1 METVCKDDQGRAL
14 ASERGGTESKPYC
27 VKGAERDD
35 KTNVERTWII
45 SMKKKEHMQTPIR
58 WLYEYN
64 KKYLWAV
71 LLLALVAAGI
81 SGGFILLAL
90 VSRKILDIATGS
102 AKGSI
107 PVCCMLLLGII
118 GLQAILNIINAN
130 LRIRVM
136 TGLEMNLRQR
146 MFTLL
151 LRKQYAEVKQ
161 IHSGEIL
168 NRLTSDIDIIV
179 SGIIDIIPQFISIMT
194 RLAGGLAVLF
204 VVDYK
209 FTFVILMIGLLVV
222 FCSRLYS
229 GRYRSL
235 HKEVQRTNGKVRSFL
250 QECVENIVVIKSFVN
265 EEPIRKQLDSYQQRN
280 YQVRKKRTAISN
292 VANTVVYVL
301 FTSGYYAA
309 LVWGALHIATGQ
321 MTFGT
326 VTAFLQIIDQIKAP
340 FRNMSGL
347 LPQYYSMTASAE
359 RLMELEALPEEE
371 YYTDIQDVERYY
383 EDFQE
388 ICLEDA
394 TFFYEDGEKV
404 LEHADLT
411 IQKGTFMALIG
422 ASGAGKSTLIKLLL
436 NLAKVQKGHLYLE
449 TKTGRKEIDAG
460 MRALFAYVPQG
471 NLMLSGSIR
480 ENIVFGNQKVSEAEM
495 RKAAEIACIAEDIE
509 TFPEGYDTILG
520 ERGIG
525 LSEGQ
530 AQRLAIA
537 RAILSEAPILL
548 LDECTSALDSD
559 TEERLLENLKQLE
572 HRTIL
577 CISHKDATIH
587 SCDEIV
593 RLEDYHFVRVR

>member
-1 METVCKDDQGRAL
+1 
-14 ASERGGTESKPYC
+14 
-27 VKGAERDD
+27 
-35 KTNVERTWII
+35 
-45 SMKKKEHMQTPIR
+45 MKEKEKKQTPLR
-58 WLYEYN
+58 WLYQYN

-71 LLLALVAAGI
+71 SLLALVAAGI

-107 PVCCMLLLGII
+107 PICCVLLLGII
-118 GLQAILNIINAN
+118 ALQAILNIINAN

-136 TGLEMNLRQR
+136 TRLEMNLRQR

-151 LRKQYAEVKQ
+151 LKKQYADVKQ

-179 SGIIDIIPQFISIMT
+179 SGIIDIIPQFISILT
-194 RLAGGLAVLF
+194 KLAGGLAVLF

-209 FTFVILMIGLLVV
+209 FTFIILAIGLLVV

-265 EEPIRKQLDSYQQRN
+265 EEPIRNQLEQYQQQN
-280 YQVRKKRTAISN
+280 YQIRKKRTAISN
-292 VANTVVYVL
+292 VANTAVYVL

-309 LVWGALHIATGQ
+309 LVWGALRIATGQ

-371 YYTDIQDVERYY
+371 HCTEIQNVRSYYDEMQGIH
-383 EDFQE
+383 
-388 ICLEDA
+388 LEHA
-394 TFFYEDGEKV
+394 SFFYEDGEKV
-404 LEHADLT
+404 LEDASLT
-411 IQKGTFMALIG
+411 IKKGTFMAVIG
-422 ASGAGKSTLIKLLL
+422 PSGAGKSTLIKLLL
-436 NLAKVQKGHLYLE
+436 NLATVQKGRLYIE
-449 TKTGRKEIDAG
+449 TTTGRTEIDAG

-471 NLMLSGSIR
+471 NLMLSGSVR
-480 ENIVFGNQKVSEAEM
+480 ENILFGNQNVSEVEM
-495 RKAAEIACIAEDIE
+495 RRAAEIACIAEDIE
-509 TFPEGYDTILG
+509 TFSEGYDTILG

-559 TEERLLENLKQLE
+559 TEERLLENLKQLKN
-572 HRTIL
+572 RTIL

-587 SCDEIV
+587 SCDKIV
-593 RLEDYHFVRVR
+593 RLEDYHFVYDDYNS

>member
-1 METVCKDDQGRAL
+1 
-14 ASERGGTESKPYC
+14 
-27 VKGAERDD
+27 
-35 KTNVERTWII
+35 
-45 SMKKKEHMQTPIR
+45 MKKKEHMQTPIR

-265 EEPIRKQLDSYQQRN
+265 EEPIRKQLDSYQKRN

-292 VANTVVYVL
+292 VANTAVYVL

-309 LVWGALHIATGQ
+309 LVWGALRIATGQ
-321 MTFGT
+321 MTFGA

-471 NLMLSGSIR
+471 NLMLSGSIW

-559 TEERLLENLKQLE
+559 TEEQLLENLKQLE

>member
-1 METVCKDDQGRAL
+1 
-14 ASERGGTESKPYC
+14 
-27 VKGAERDD
+27 
-35 KTNVERTWII
+35 
-45 SMKKKEHMQTPIR
+45 MKENEKNQTSLR
-58 WLYEYN
+58 WLYQYN

-71 LLLALVAAGI
+71 CLLALVAAGI

-102 AKGSI
+102 VQGSI
-107 PVCCMLLLGII
+107 PFCCILLLGII
-118 GLQAILNIINAN
+118 AMQAILNIINAN

-136 TGLEMNLRQR
+136 TKLEMNLRQR
-146 MFTLL
+146 IFTLL
-151 LRKQYAEVKQ
+151 LRKRYANVKQ

-179 SGIIDIIPQFISIMT
+179 SGIIDIIPQLISILMK
-194 RLAGGLAVLF
+194 LVGGLAVLF
-204 VVDYK
+204 AVDYK
-209 FTFVILMIGLLVV
+209 FTLFILVIGLLVV
-222 FCSRLYS
+222 VCSRLYS

-235 HKEVQRTNGKVRSFL
+235 HKEVQKTNGKVRSFL

-265 EEPIRKQLDSYQQRN
+265 EEPIKDQLDQYQQQN
-280 YQVRKKRTAISN
+280 YIVRKKRTAISN
-292 VANTVVYVL
+292 VANTAVYVL
-301 FTSGYYAA
+301 FTTGYYTA

-326 VTAFLQIIDQIKAP
+326 VTAFLQIIEQIKAP

-347 LPQYYSMTASAE
+347 LPQYYSMMASAE
-359 RLMELEALPEEE
+359 RLMEMEDLPDEEHRTE
-371 YYTDIQDVERYY
+371 VHDVRKYY
-383 EDFQE
+383 EDMQG
-388 ICLEDA
+388 IYLENA
-394 TFFYEDGEKV
+394 SFFYEDGEKV
-404 LEHADLT
+404 LENASLT
-411 IQKGTFMALIG
+411 IKKGTFMAIIG
-422 ASGAGKSTLIKLLL
+422 PSGAGKSTLIKLLL
-436 NLAKVQKGHLYLE
+436 NLATLQKGSLCIE
-449 TKTGRKEIDAG
+449 TKSGKSEIDAG

-480 ENIVFGNQKVSEAEM
+480 ENILFGNRSVAESDM
-495 RKAAEIACIAEDIE
+495 KRVAKIACIAEDIE

-548 LDECTSALDSD
+548 LDECTSALDSN
-559 TEERLLENLKQLE
+559 TEEQLLENLKQLE
-572 HRTIL
+572 NRTIL

-587 SCDEIV
+587 NCDEII
-593 RLEDYHFVRVR
+593 RLEDYHFVKIQ

>member
-1 METVCKDDQGRAL
+1 
-14 ASERGGTESKPYC
+14 
-27 VKGAERDD
+27 
-35 KTNVERTWII
+35 
-45 SMKKKEHMQTPIR
+45 MQTPIR

-235 HKEVQRTNGKVRSFL
+235 HKEVQRTNGKLRSFL
-250 QECVENIVVIKSFVN
+250 QECV
-265 EEPIRKQLDSYQQRN
+265 
-280 YQVRKKRTAISN
+280 
-292 VANTVVYVL
+292 
-301 FTSGYYAA
+301 
-309 LVWGALHIATGQ
+309 
-321 MTFGT
+321 
-326 VTAFLQIIDQIKAP
+326 
-340 FRNMSGL
+340 
-347 LPQYYSMTASAE
+347 
-359 RLMELEALPEEE
+359 
-371 YYTDIQDVERYY
+371 
-383 EDFQE
+383 
-388 ICLEDA
+388 
-394 TFFYEDGEKV
+394 
-404 LEHADLT
+404 
-411 IQKGTFMALIG
+411 
-422 ASGAGKSTLIKLLL
+422 
-436 NLAKVQKGHLYLE
+436 
-449 TKTGRKEIDAG
+449 
-460 MRALFAYVPQG
+460 
-471 NLMLSGSIR
+471 
-480 ENIVFGNQKVSEAEM
+480 
-495 RKAAEIACIAEDIE
+495 
-509 TFPEGYDTILG
+509 
-520 ERGIG
+520 
-525 LSEGQ
+525 
-530 AQRLAIA
+530 
-537 RAILSEAPILL
+537 
-548 LDECTSALDSD
+548 
-559 TEERLLENLKQLE
+559 
-572 HRTIL
+572 
-577 CISHKDATIH
+577 
-587 SCDEIV
+587 
-593 RLEDYHFVRVR
+593 